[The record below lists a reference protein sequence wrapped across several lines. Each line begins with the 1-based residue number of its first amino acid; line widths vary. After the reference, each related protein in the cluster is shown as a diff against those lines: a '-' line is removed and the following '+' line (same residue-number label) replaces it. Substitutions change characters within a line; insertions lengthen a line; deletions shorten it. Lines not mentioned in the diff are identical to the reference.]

1 MRGAFPDDLSEVAP
15 FREVGHVRTGLAIEA
30 GEVWLLIGV
39 HHLADDLLANLCLIV
54 AVCDVLTVG
63 SAGGRNG
70 TSNVRT
76 IVFQTTKWRNTYVS
90 CSYTQREARVW
101 AACAR
106 SSDQVKALAEWS
118 LR

>member
-1 MRGAFPDDLSEVAP
+1 VSCSYDEAQVGEKIISQMMYTDEEPYFASLYGQASPDM
-15 FREVGHVRTGLAIEA
+15 
-30 GEVWLLIGV
+30 
-39 HHLADDLLANLCLIV
+39 
-54 AVCDVLTVG
+54 TVG